1 MIWWIGMLL
10 LWGILICD
18 KDISKE
24 TTLFLM
30 LIAIAIWPIQLGVI
44 IYTVFMDKN

>member
-1 MIWWIGMLL
+1 MWWIGMLL
-10 LWGILICD
+10 LWGLLICD
-18 KDISKE
+18 KEVSKG

-44 IYTVFMDKN
+44 IYVAFRDKN